1 MSSEKATRKTICEK
15 IPQLHPQSIESRTTG
30 DGIPDIWTG
39 PAAIECKCLK
49 KWPAKAT
56 SNVVLDH
63 PLTLLQHR
71 WLNNRWK
78 AGYGAFVMLQVGRM
92 EWFLFAA
99 PDSGVL
105 RSSFEVPRARLFF
118 LASAYWSNGLDG
130 YDLAQMLKMPVKG
143 FPLKIG
149 EL

>member
-15 IPQLHPQSIESRTTG
+15 IAKLHPQPIESRTTG

-49 KWPAKAT
+49 KWPAKPT
-56 SNVVLDH
+56 SKVVLDH

-71 WLNNRWK
+71 WLNNRWN
-78 AGYGAFVMLQVGRM
+78 AGYGAFVILQVGTK
-92 EWFLFAA
+92 EWFLFTA
-99 PDSGVL
+99 PESGVL
-105 RSSFEVPRARLFF
+105 RSGFEVVRARLYFT
-118 LASAYWSNGLDG
+118 ATTHWNNGLHGDE
-130 YDLAQMLKMPVKG
+130 LAYFLTMPVKG
-143 FPLKIG
+143 LPLKTG